1 MKTKLYKTIDKL
13 LTYLLGVL
21 GLSACDSL
29 ICEYGSPHATYQIT
43 GKVTDK
49 STGKAIPNIQITFS
63 HSCDTIYTDNKGE
76 YGYGING
83 FIAYDTLENK
93 RAPHRMGGIY
103 GWLFRYMFPIWNK
116 SRQLTHSFMPDS
128 RTTYMGTALFT
139 CAHAHANRD
148 WTIHWFLLQFYTL
161 HPVLTKSKKSHNS
174 EILQKKL
181 YICRPNQ

>member
-83 FIAYDTLENK
+83 FIAYDTLEIKAEDIDGAANGGMFASDSAQVIFTEADKTSEGNSNWDKGSYAKTINFTLAPQTTGNK
-93 RAPHRMGGIY
+93 
-103 GWLFRYMFPIWNK
+103 
-116 SRQLTHSFMPDS
+116 
-128 RTTYMGTALFT
+128 
-139 CAHAHANRD
+139 
-148 WTIHWFLLQFYTL
+148 
-161 HPVLTKSKKSHNS
+161 
-174 EILQKKL
+174 E
-181 YICRPNQ
+181 